1 LDPSFNMIVIVDYNA
16 GNLTSVQL
24 ALRAEGIEAVISRD
38 PAVIASAERLIF
50 PGVGAAGSAME
61 GLRDLNLD
69 GTVRAFVAS
78 GRPFLGICIGCQVIL
93 GVSEED
99 GGTICLGL
107 LPGSVKAFKP
117 FEPATGVESYK
128 IPHMGWNQVHFT
140 RAHPVIDGIPSG
152 SDFYFVHS
160 YFPSLETASDVLGA
174 TEYAGVRFPAIYAR
188 DNVVAC
194 QFHTEKSGPVG
205 LRLLKNFCRWDGK
218 S

>member
-1 LDPSFNMIVIVDYNA
+1 MIVIVDYNA

-24 ALRAEGIEAVISRD
+24 ALGAQGIEAVISRD
-38 PAVIASAERLIF
+38 PAVIAAAERLIF

-61 GLRDLNLD
+61 GLRDLKLVQ
-69 GTVRAFVAS
+69 TVKDFVAS

-93 GVSEED
+93 GSSEED
-99 GGTICLGL
+99 GGTACLGI

-117 FEPATGVESYK
+117 AQGGESYK
-128 IPHMGWNQVHFT
+128 IPHMGWNQVNFT
-140 RAHPVIDGIPSG
+140 REHPVVAGIPSG

-160 YFPSLETASDVLGA
+160 YYPSLGAAGDTLGVSD
-174 TEYAGVRFPAIYAR
+174 YAGVTFPALYAR

-205 LRLLKNFCRWDGK
+205 LRLLKNFCGWDGV
-218 S
+218 

>member
-1 LDPSFNMIVIVDYNA
+1 MIVIVDYNS

-24 ALRAEGIEAVISRD
+24 ALGAEGIEAVISRD

-61 GLRDLNLD
+61 GLQDLKLD
-69 GTVRAFVAS
+69 QTVKDFIAS
-78 GRPFLGICIGCQVIL
+78 GRPFLGICIGCQVL
-93 GVSEED
+93 LRSSEED
-99 GGTICLGL
+99 GGTACLDI

-117 FEPATGVESYK
+117 SPGIK

-140 RAHPVIDGIPSG
+140 RDHAVTEGIRSG
-152 SDFYFVHS
+152 SEFYFVHS
-160 YFPSLETASDVLGA
+160 YYPFLENASDVLGA

-205 LRLLKNFCRWDGK
+205 LRLLKNFCAWDGK
-218 S
+218 A